1 MKVLG
6 SRKLNL
12 ARQFGCAVLL
22 VLATACGEPASA
34 PESTSPA
41 AFERDGSEIVLLHIK
56 NRGEIRIELYPEH
69 APEHVSNFLKL
80 AREGYYDG
88 TRFHRVIPEFMILGG
103 DHLSKDDDPGND
115 GTGSPG
121 YALEPEPNE
130 LRHERGI
137 VGMARREDG
146 TSDGSQF
153 YIMLADNPT
162 WKRVMDGRYT
172 AFGRVIEGMDV
183 ALTIAEVERDL
194 QDAPNEPQEIERAR
208 VSLATE

>member
-1 MKVLG
+1 MLTA
-6 SRKLNL
+6 RLANL
-12 ARQFGCAVLL
+12 RNSTALL
-22 VLATACGEPASA
+22 VLMAACGNPDAESPSIPATTPERAEP
-34 PESTSPA
+34 
-41 AFERDGSEIVLLHIK
+41 EIVVLHVK
-56 NRGEIRIELYPEH
+56 DRGDIRIELYPEH
-69 APEHVSNFLKL
+69 APKHVENFLKL
-80 AREGYYDG
+80 ARSEYYTG

-103 DHLSKDDDPGND
+103 DRLSMDEDPAND

-121 YALEPEPNE
+121 YALEPEASE
-130 LRHERGI
+130 LRHETGI

-183 ALTIAEVERDL
+183 AFAIGEVERDVK
-194 QDAPNEPQEIERAR
+194 DAPLEPQEIER
-208 VSLATE
+208 VSLSLATE